1 MLGRLH
7 AVGGLNWLPTQLN
20 LVGVPKWSVPHETV
34 SRSAGNLNTMY
45 IHDYMYGMMYLN

>member
-20 LVGVPKWSVPHETV
+20 LVGVPKWSVPKETV
-34 SRSAGNLNTMY
+34 SYIAGNLNTWLY
-45 IHDYMYGMMYLN
+45 LHDYMYLN